1 MAPIADSEIPLG
13 PFFVIP
19 VRVVMKIRGKFHT
32 TKLLVGSIGLFLDR
46 IPKQRRRNERLN
58 AHDFIPIID
67 GSLDPE
73 LAHRISEDLP
83 LLSETAV
90 AGGAAFIP
98 PTRYQHLRRH
108 GPSWET
114 ERGDPGPYS

>member
-32 TKLLVGSIGLFLDR
+32 TKLLVGSIGLFLDG
-46 IPKQRRRNERLN
+46 IPKQRRRNERLH

-67 GSLDPE
+67 ASLDRE
-73 LAHRISEDLP
+73 LAHPISEYLH
-83 LLSETAV
+83 LLSEPAV
-90 AGGAAFIP
+90 AGGAAVLP
-98 PTRYQHLRRH
+98 LKRYKPLTRY
-108 GPSWET
+108 PTS
-114 ERGDPGPYS
+114 

>member
-32 TKLLVGSIGLFLDR
+32 TKLLVGCIGLFLDG

-90 AGGAAFIP
+90 AGGPPSYRSNDTRSFAAIAP
-98 PTRYQHLRRH
+98 LRK
-108 GPSWET
+108 P
-114 ERGDPGPYS
+114 